1 MGRIELAANEFRI
14 TQTEDKLRRENV
26 HGEQEAIIGL
36 SLIAETATLNAMK
49 GLFKTLETEQ
59 MLPGTPWVAEPPF
72 RVPTRCLRAV
82 TSENPKY

>member
-1 MGRIELAANEFRI
+1 MRHTPNRSSL
-14 TQTEDKLRRENV
+14 
-26 HGEQEAIIGL
+26 GL

-72 RVPTRCLRAV
+72 RVRPGCLRAV
-82 TSENPKY
+82 TNESPIVISCEAWNNLRNIGST